1 MEQIPRLTRHERK
14 VLLSIPSLFPDGDSD
29 DLKIPG
35 VSPEAISCA
44 MQHLIGLGLVSASSH
59 QGVHP
64 FAPYYRDVEL
74 TTEGEELRRNL
85 ARWRFV
91 RWFAREWKWVLSSL
105 IAVCAL
111 AMPLWNFFHVAA
123 K

>member
-1 MEQIPRLTRHERK
+1 MEQIPRLSRHERR

-35 VSPEAISCA
+35 VTPEAISDA
-44 MQHLIGLGLVSASSH
+44 IQHLIGLGLVSASSH

-74 TTEGEELRRNL
+74 TTQGEQLRRNL
-85 ARWRFV
+85 ARWWLV
-91 RWFAREWKWVLSSL
+91 RLFGREWKWILSTL
-105 IAVCAL
+105 IAACVL
-111 AMPLWNFFHVAA
+111 VISLWKFFHAAA